1 LAVFQGA
8 SEAPIPPH
16 FLLATKH
23 MLFRGQDTRV
33 DQPVEQSAIC
43 NFSFFLSFPLA
54 SQLLQRRVNAEMLND
69 IRITIR
75 TAKGDIGATILPSKA
90 PITAANFL
98 NLASRKFYDGLT
110 FHRVVPRFVIQG
122 GDPLGNG
129 TGGPGYRFENE
140 IHPSLSHHNVGVL
153 AMANAGPNTNGS
165 QFYIT
170 IDSLRPE
177 HAKMLDGNYSIF
189 GQVTSG
195 LDVATKIVQGDK
207 IQSIDVLDS
216 TEALFGDQK
225 SRLKEWNRILDQK
238 FGNRLAPAE
247 ASR

>member
-1 LAVFQGA
+1 VIA
-8 SEAPIPPH
+8 
-16 FLLATKH
+16 K
-23 MLFRGQDTRV
+23 
-33 DQPVEQSAIC
+33 
-43 NFSFFLSFPLA
+43 
-54 SQLLQRRVNAEMLND
+54 MLND
-69 IRITIR
+69 IRIVIH
-75 TAKGDIGATILPSKA
+75 TAKGDIDATIFPSKA
-90 PITAANFL
+90 PVTAASFL

-140 IHPSLSHHNVGVL
+140 IHPSLSHLNVGVL

-165 QFYIT
+165 QFYVT

-177 HAKMLDGNYSIF
+177 HVNMLDGSYSIF

-195 LDVATKIVQGDK
+195 LDVTTKIVQGDK
-207 IQSIDVLDS
+207 IQSIDVLES
-216 TEALFGDQK
+216 TEALFAEQK

-238 FGNRLAPAE
+238 FGSRLTPVE
-247 ASR
+247 ASRQKPEA